1 MRTSGVDTAARRYI
15 DVRREKRWCWCL
27 SAHPMATLTVTHGG
41 AIEVGGKPVIRYTA
55 ARGLSVPVA
64 ALALGVAGSGNGI
77 RNGFSTRRD
86 VDSKPDRSMRCGD
99 NLVFGPCQVRSK
111 AGQVVSMRYQ
121 LDSMRVELDSIV
133 CKLRS
138 NRCQLV
144 STRCRVSSR
153 PVSVDLF
160 GCRGIPRRV
169 KVPSQACKVALSDVS
184 IDSTRAR
191 HDSIVRQVTS
201 MRC

>member
-86 VDSKPDRSMRCGD
+86 VDSKPDRSMR
-99 NLVFGPCQVRSK
+99 LWRQPC
-111 AGQVVSMRYQ
+111 
-121 LDSMRVELDSIV
+121 
-133 CKLRS
+133 LRTVPS
-138 NRCQLV
+138 ALEGR
-144 STRCRVSSR
+144 SSR
-153 PVSVDLF
+153 LDALPTRLDA
-160 GCRGIPRRV
+160 RRTRFDRLQTAFEPLPTRLYAV
-169 KVPSQACKVALSDVS
+169 QGQLQTCLSRFVWLS
-184 IDSTRAR
+184 R
-191 HDSIVRQVTS
+191 HP
-201 MRC
+201 